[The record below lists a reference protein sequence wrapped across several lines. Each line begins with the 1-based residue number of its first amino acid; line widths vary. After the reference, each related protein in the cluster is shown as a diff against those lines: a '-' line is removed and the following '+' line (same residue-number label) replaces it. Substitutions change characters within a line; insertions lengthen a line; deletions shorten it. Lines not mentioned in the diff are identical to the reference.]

1 MTKSQPALG
10 VQDYVIILLTI
21 ATALVH
27 FILIFPDPVFILNGL
42 GYLVLVAGLYLPLP
56 QLNAYRAQIRWVLMA
71 YTALTVLLWVFMGAR
86 ATIAYIDK
94 LIEVILIILLWM
106 KSQKAA

>member
-1 MTKSQPALG
+1 MAKSQAKLDA
-10 VQDYVIILLTI
+10 QDYVIILLAI

-27 FILIFPDPVFILNGL
+27 FSLIFPDTVFILNGL
-42 GYLVLVAGLYLPLP
+42 GYLALVAALYLPLP
-56 QLNAYRAQIRWVLMA
+56 QLIEHRAKIRWLFMA

-94 LIEVILIILLWM
+94 LIEVVLIILLWI
-106 KSQKAA
+106 KSQKAV